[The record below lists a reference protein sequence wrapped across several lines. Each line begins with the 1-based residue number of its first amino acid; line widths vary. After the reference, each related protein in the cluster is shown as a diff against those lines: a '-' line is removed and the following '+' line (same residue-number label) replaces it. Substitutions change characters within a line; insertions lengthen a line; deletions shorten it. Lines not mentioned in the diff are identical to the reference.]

1 MVTVV
6 SADMILRERFF
17 FFLSLL
23 EHYWAKKVATISSAF
38 LICHV
43 SSYL

>member
-17 FFLSLL
+17 FLSWL
-23 EHYWAKKVATISSAF
+23 EHYWAKEVATISSAF